1 MVLGLPLL
9 PVYPPTDR
17 GVRVLGFISRLGKSP
32 SPRGRLSHFL
42 PLSASAAICQ
52 SSVSHV
58 VPSFLAAHFAAFCS
72 LYSLTPATLLSK
84 VLAPV
89 P

>member
-42 PLSASAAICQ
+42 PLPPLQFVSRQ
-52 SSVSHV
+52 SVTSFLPSLLPISPPF
-58 VPSFLAAHFAAFCS
+58 VPSIH
-72 LYSLTPATLLSK
+72 
-84 VLAPV
+84 
-89 P
+89 